1 MPSYLKQY
9 TQFSQGITDDLAQS
23 RQSTLRALS
32 DFGRIQAQRN
42 QAEAKRQAEVRNKIV
57 DDMADFDGS
66 DMWAW
71 QANVEQKHIAE
82 TGRLFA
88 ENKIDALQYET
99 MLNGIFTDIE
109 TMKTNY
115 RSEVGNPESAKP
127 TDSTF
132 HGYMKAIDAWVERGE
147 NVYED
152 NRVII
157 KGLDQGD
164 EGVAMAQRD
173 LNRTYRT
180 RNLGKSQ
187 NEQVLDGFYDEN
199 YVWTYRVGDPNN
211 PESIKEIS
219 AKDYLANNEGPN
231 AFLREMTMVDPKV
244 MADYAASPQTEQFVG
259 DGGPE
264 EVRQYYNIQ
273 FGRDK
278 HFRRD
283 VFDQFGPSI
292 FGDTPEMK
300 TLRDIFV
307 NMEGSG
313 MTFNGAS
320 ASMDFEP
327 GVPNARMFERIWE
340 LGQANL
346 IQEYD
351 ARHKEDATIPRS
363 EQIND
368 NKIIPIPFES
378 TKAYEDIV
386 LAGGGASRGAPSK
399 AAFDQIGPLTGLGR
413 AIEMGETRD
422 PLVGAARVFIDGSP
436 IDG

>member
-1 MPSYLKQY
+1 QY

-115 RSEVGNPESAKP
+115 RSEVGNPESAQP

-187 NEQVLDGFYDEN
+187 SEQVLDGFYDEN

-231 AFLREMTMVDPKV
+231 AFL
-244 MADYAASPQTEQFVG
+244 
-259 DGGPE
+259 
-264 EVRQYYNIQ
+264 
-273 FGRDK
+273 
-278 HFRRD
+278 
-283 VFDQFGPSI
+283 
-292 FGDTPEMK
+292 
-300 TLRDIFV
+300 
-307 NMEGSG
+307 
-313 MTFNGAS
+313 
-320 ASMDFEP
+320 
-327 GVPNARMFERIWE
+327 
-340 LGQANL
+340 
-346 IQEYD
+346 
-351 ARHKEDATIPRS
+351 
-363 EQIND
+363 
-368 NKIIPIPFES
+368 
-378 TKAYEDIV
+378 
-386 LAGGGASRGAPSK
+386 
-399 AAFDQIGPLTGLGR
+399 
-413 AIEMGETRD
+413 
-422 PLVGAARVFIDGSP
+422 
-436 IDG
+436 